1 MFGKQDLTSTLV
13 DSSLPIA
20 ILLGF
25 VVAGLLIAFGGF
37 KFVILLSVLLF
48 LYYVFKSPFF
58 GLCVLL
64 FSLPFSGVLQLIPGG
79 TFLTTVNKMLAY
91 LVVFAFMIHV
101 FINNKTQAIKISN
114 SLQAFFWFSLW
125 CSFSLFWTYDQTE
138 SIKSFLVRL
147 NVLGLAFLVSS
158 IPNGFRQFKTL
169 CLCAS
174 AGAASLG
181 IYVAFSGV
189 ETLAGEYGKR
199 LAAGTNANVLA
210 HTLAIGLLL
219 SVVGFKDSKKTTRFL
234 IVLLD
239 LFILYAIALTGS
251 RGTWVALVFSAIFA
265 PLLMPGIGLK
275 RKLAF
280 SLSFSFVISMIYIGI
295 SENLLGESLRTVFER
310 IYLLSPEQAGGRI
323 DIIWPFYWRQFCES
337 PIFGSGLGF
346 GHFARF
352 APHNDLLFVLS
363 EFGLIG
369 FLFFVLMQL
378 SFFKDT
384 IVVKDATMRCVTLIL
399 LLFLFVAG
407 LTHTT
412 IGMKSYAVAVG
423 VFSFIGNYARKQ
435 KNS

>member
-20 ILLGF
+20 ILLGL
-25 VVAGLLIAFGGF
+25 VVAGLLIAFGAF
-37 KFVILLSVLLF
+37 KLVILLSVLLF
-48 LYYVFKSPFF
+48 LCLLFKSPFF
-58 GLCVLL
+58 GLCVLI
-64 FSLPFSGVLQLIPGG
+64 FSLPFSGVLQFIPGG
-79 TFLTTVNKMLAY
+79 MFLNTANKMLAY
-91 LVVFAFMIHV
+91 LVVIAFMVHV
-101 FINNKTQAIKISN
+101 FINNKTQSIEFSKSI
-114 SLQAFFWFSLW
+114 QAFFWFSLW
-125 CSFSLFWTYDQTE
+125 CSISLFWTYDQTE
-138 SIKSFLVRL
+138 SIKAFLVRL

-158 IPNGFRQFKTL
+158 IPNGFKQFKTL
-169 CLCAS
+169 CLCAT

-181 IYVAFSGV
+181 IYVAFSGI

-219 SVVGFKDSKKTTRFL
+219 SVIGFKNSKKLTKFL
-234 IVLLD
+234 IVLAD
-239 LFILYAIALTGS
+239 IFILYAIALTGS
-251 RGTWVALVFSAIFA
+251 RGTWVALVFSSIFA
-265 PLLMPGIGLK
+265 PLFFPGIDLK
-275 RKLAF
+275 RRLAF
-280 SLSFSFVISMIYIGI
+280 SFSFSFVISLLYIGV
-295 SENLLGESLRTVFER
+295 SENLLGETLRTVFER

-352 APHNDLLFVLS
+352 APHNDILFVLS

-369 FLFFVLMQL
+369 LLFFLMIQF
-378 SFFKDT
+378 SFFKES
-384 IVVKDATMRCVTLIL
+384 IVIDDSTMRSLAFVL

-423 VFSFIGNYARKQ
+423 VFSFLGKYYRK
-435 KNS
+435 KKS